1 MRLSSRLPYRIPEFS
16 RRPRGSLLGA
26 TYGSTKH
33 RAEVAV
39 PDSGQMAARF
49 AQPDKRRRY
58 RDPEA
63 MEKSNEA
70 VSAR

>member
-1 MRLSSRLPYRIPEFS
+1 MN
-16 RRPRGSLLGA
+16 A
-26 TYGSTKH
+26 TVHHDGYQW
-33 RAEVAV
+33 VAV

-58 RDPEA
+58 RDPDA

-70 VSAR
+70 VGAR